1 MEKKTLQKITKE
13 LDSLANLYNK
23 TQEDKYKIAWYKL
36 LKRLNE
42 TL

>member
-13 LDSLANLYNK
+13 LDRLANLYNK

-36 LKRLNE
+36 LDKLKY
-42 TL
+42 L